1 MMVPVGLDQQLR
13 DHVTHAIR
21 EAAERAVVPRFRT
34 LESHAISEKSP
45 GDWVTDA
52 DHECEELLT
61 SSLLAIEPG
70 VPVVGE
76 EASAADR
83 TLLTDGHT
91 HDRVWVLDP
100 VDGTRAFIAGSPDF
114 ATMVALI
121 EDGVTTAAWIWQ
133 PIHARMYT
141 AVRGGGAYCDGRRI
155 APPGDPGP
163 REEWRGLLRT
173 HSMPSELRT
182 ESDAGL
188 ARAGLHHTPIVAAG
202 VTYPLAAGGELA
214 YALYWRT
221 LPWDH
226 APGALLAEEAGLT
239 VARLDGTPYRPWD
252 GRYGL
257 LTAATPSVWDAVR
270 SALPAISEKGRR

>member
-1 MMVPVGLDQQLR
+1 MMGVVGLDQQLR
-13 DHVTHAIR
+13 DHVTRAIR
-21 EAAERAVVPRFRT
+21 DAAEHAVVPRFRT
-34 LESHAISEKSP
+34 LESHAIAEKSP

-61 SSLLAIEPG
+61 ASLLALEPG
-70 VPVVGE
+70 IPVVGE

-100 VDGTRAFIAGSPDF
+100 VDGTRAFIEGSPDF

-121 EDGVTTAAWIWQ
+121 EHGVTTAAWIWQ

-141 AVRGGGAYCDGRRI
+141 AVRGVGAHRDGHPI

-163 REEWRGLLRT
+163 RAGWRGLLRT
-173 HSMPSELRT
+173 QSMPSALRT
-182 ESDAGL
+182 ASDAGL
-188 ARAGLHHTPIVAAG
+188 ARSGLRHTPIAAAG
-202 VTYPLAAGGELA
+202 VTYPLAACGELA

-239 VARLDGTPYRPWD
+239 VARLDGTRYRPWD
-252 GRYGL
+252 GRFGL
-257 LTAATPSVWDAVR
+257 LTAATPSAWEEVR
-270 SALPAISEKGRR
+270 SALPQTPEK